1 MTPGGGSG
9 PMKDCE
15 YSQISTHSSS
25 SPMESPHK
33 KKKSVPKRKWE
44 VFPGRNKFFCNGRI
58 MMARQTGV
66 FYLTLVLI
74 LVTSGLFFAFDCP
87 YLSEKITPAIPAI
100 GGILFFFVMGTLL
113 RTSFSDPGVLPRATP
128 DEAADLER
136 QIGNTEDIANGSS
149 SGGYRPPPRT
159 KEVIINGQTV
169 KLKYCF
175 TCKIFRPPRASHCS
189 LCDNCVERFDH
200 HCPWV
205 GNCVGKRNYRFFYM
219 FILSLSFLTV
229 FIFAFVITHVI
240 LRSQQ
245 TGFLNAL
252 KDSPASVLEAVVCF
266 FSVWSIVG
274 LSGFHTYLISSNQTT
289 NEDIKGSWSNKRG
302 KENYNP
308 YSYGNIFTNCC
319 AALCGPL
326 SPSLIDRRG
335 FIQPDTPQLA
345 GPSNGI
351 TMYGATQSQ
360 SNMAR
365 VMYDFAAE
373 PGNNELTVSEGE
385 IITITNPDVGGGWL
399 EGKNSQGER
408 GLVPTDYVEIIT
420 EGAKDGISCGNSLA
434 DQAFFDSLSSNTAQT
449 NSAAKSSNQASFAND
464 PWSSWNVGKSGNW
477 DNGNAVD
484 SWATKPE
491 SAAGQRNSASNN
503 WEAAAAFGHPQAY
516 QGPAAA
522 DDDDWD
528 DDWDDPKS
536 ASPSYLGYK
545 ETEASEA
552 GGIQRGNSRAAAM
565 KLPLNKFP
573 GFAKPGMEQYLL
585 AKQLAKPKEKIP
597 IIIGDYGP
605 MWVYPTSTFDC
616 VVADPKKGSKMYGLK
631 SYIEYQ
637 LTCTNT
643 NRSVNHRYKHFD
655 WLYER
660 LLVKFGLAI
669 PIPSLPDKQVTG
681 RFEEEFIKMRMERLQ
696 AWMTRMCRHPVV
708 SESEVFQQF
717 LNFRDE
723 KEWKTGKRKAE
734 KDETVGVMIFS
745 TMEPEAPDLDMV
757 EIEQKCDAVGRFTKA
772 MDDGV
777 KELLTVGHEHWKR
790 CTGPLPKEYQKIGK
804 ALQSL
809 ALVFSTSGYQGESDL
824 NGAITEAG
832 KTYEEIAS
840 LVADQPKKDLHFL
853 METNHEYKGF
863 LGCFP
868 DIIAAHKGAIERV
881 KESDKLVATSK
892 ITPQD
897 KQNMV
902 KRVSTMAYA
911 LQAEMNHFHS
921 NRIYDYNSVIRLY
934 LEQQAQFYETIAQKL
949 RQALSR
955 FPMM

>member
-1 MTPGGGSG
+1 
-9 PMKDCE
+9 
-15 YSQISTHSSS
+15 
-25 SPMESPHK
+25 
-33 KKKSVPKRKWE
+33 
-44 VFPGRNKFFCNGRI
+44 
-58 MMARQTGV
+58 MA
-66 FYLTLVLI
+66 
-74 LVTSGLFFAFDCP
+74 
-87 YLSEKITPAIPAI
+87 
-100 GGILFFFVMGTLL
+100 
-113 RTSFSDPGVLPRATP
+113 
-128 DEAADLER
+128 
-136 QIGNTEDIANGSS
+136 
-149 SGGYRPPPRT
+149 T
-159 KEVIINGQTV
+159 K
-169 KLKYCF
+169 
-175 TCKIFRPPRASHCS
+175 
-189 LCDNCVERFDH
+189 
-200 HCPWV
+200 
-205 GNCVGKRNYRFFYM
+205 
-219 FILSLSFLTV
+219 
-229 FIFAFVITHVI
+229 
-240 LRSQQ
+240 
-245 TGFLNAL
+245 
-252 KDSPASVLEAVVCF
+252 
-266 FSVWSIVG
+266 
-274 LSGFHTYLISSNQTT
+274 
-289 NEDIKGSWSNKRG
+289 
-302 KENYNP
+302 
-308 YSYGNIFTNCC
+308 
-319 AALCGPL
+319 
-326 SPSLIDRRG
+326 
-335 FIQPDTPQLA
+335 
-345 GPSNGI
+345 
-351 TMYGATQSQ
+351 
-360 SNMAR
+360 AR

-420 EGAKDGISCGNSLA
+420 EGAKDGLSCGNSLA

-449 NSAAKSSNQASFAND
+449 NSAAKSSNQASIAND

-491 SAAGQRNSASNN
+491 SAPGQRNSASNN
-503 WEAAAAFGHPQAY
+503 WEAAAGFGHPQAY

-536 ASPSYLGYK
+536 TSPSYLGYK

-552 GGIQRGNSRAAAM
+552 GGVQRGNSRAAAM

-669 PIPSLPDKQVTG
+669 PIPSLPDKQ
-681 RFEEEFIKMRMERLQ
+681 
-696 AWMTRMCRHPVV
+696 
-708 SESEVFQQF
+708 
-717 LNFRDE
+717 
-723 KEWKTGKRKAE
+723 EWKTGKRKAE

-777 KELLTVGHEHWKR
+777 KELLTVGQEHWKR

-949 RQALSR
+949 RQALSH
-955 FPMM
+955 FPVM

>member
-1 MTPGGGSG
+1 M
-9 PMKDCE
+9 
-15 YSQISTHSSS
+15 
-25 SPMESPHK
+25 
-33 KKKSVPKRKWE
+33 
-44 VFPGRNKFFCNGRI
+44 
-58 MMARQTGV
+58 
-66 FYLTLVLI
+66 
-74 LVTSGLFFAFDCP
+74 
-87 YLSEKITPAIPAI
+87 
-100 GGILFFFVMGTLL
+100 
-113 RTSFSDPGVLPRATP
+113 
-128 DEAADLER
+128 
-136 QIGNTEDIANGSS
+136 
-149 SGGYRPPPRT
+149 
-159 KEVIINGQTV
+159 
-169 KLKYCF
+169 
-175 TCKIFRPPRASHCS
+175 
-189 LCDNCVERFDH
+189 
-200 HCPWV
+200 
-205 GNCVGKRNYRFFYM
+205 
-219 FILSLSFLTV
+219 
-229 FIFAFVITHVI
+229 
-240 LRSQQ
+240 
-245 TGFLNAL
+245 
-252 KDSPASVLEAVVCF
+252 
-266 FSVWSIVG
+266 
-274 LSGFHTYLISSNQTT
+274 
-289 NEDIKGSWSNKRG
+289 
-302 KENYNP
+302 
-308 YSYGNIFTNCC
+308 
-319 AALCGPL
+319 
-326 SPSLIDRRG
+326 
-335 FIQPDTPQLA
+335 
-345 GPSNGI
+345 
-351 TMYGATQSQ
+351 QSK
-360 SNMAR
+360 AR

-385 IITITNPDVGGGWL
+385 IIVITNPDVGGGWL

-434 DQAFFDSLSSNTAQT
+434 DQAFFDSLSSNTTQT
-449 NSAAKSSNQASFAND
+449 NSAAKSGNQANNASD

-477 DNGNAVD
+477 DNGNAAD

-503 WEAAAAFGHPQAY
+503 WEAAATTFGHPQAY
-516 QGPAAA
+516 QGPAA

-536 ASPSYLGYK
+536 TSPSYLGYK
-545 ETEASEA
+545 ENEASEA
-552 GGIQRGNSRAAAM
+552 GGVQRGNSRAAAM

-585 AKQLAKPKEKIP
+585 AKQLAKPKEKIS

-734 KDETVGVMIFS
+734 KDETVGVLIFS

-777 KELLTVGHEHWKR
+777 KELLTVGQEHWKR

-868 DIIAAHKGAIERV
+868 DIIGAHKGAIERV

-955 FPMM
+955 FPVM

>member
-1 MTPGGGSG
+1 
-9 PMKDCE
+9 
-15 YSQISTHSSS
+15 
-25 SPMESPHK
+25 
-33 KKKSVPKRKWE
+33 
-44 VFPGRNKFFCNGRI
+44 
-58 MMARQTGV
+58 MA
-66 FYLTLVLI
+66 
-74 LVTSGLFFAFDCP
+74 
-87 YLSEKITPAIPAI
+87 
-100 GGILFFFVMGTLL
+100 
-113 RTSFSDPGVLPRATP
+113 
-128 DEAADLER
+128 
-136 QIGNTEDIANGSS
+136 
-149 SGGYRPPPRT
+149 T
-159 KEVIINGQTV
+159 K
-169 KLKYCF
+169 
-175 TCKIFRPPRASHCS
+175 
-189 LCDNCVERFDH
+189 
-200 HCPWV
+200 
-205 GNCVGKRNYRFFYM
+205 
-219 FILSLSFLTV
+219 
-229 FIFAFVITHVI
+229 
-240 LRSQQ
+240 
-245 TGFLNAL
+245 
-252 KDSPASVLEAVVCF
+252 
-266 FSVWSIVG
+266 
-274 LSGFHTYLISSNQTT
+274 
-289 NEDIKGSWSNKRG
+289 
-302 KENYNP
+302 
-308 YSYGNIFTNCC
+308 
-319 AALCGPL
+319 
-326 SPSLIDRRG
+326 
-335 FIQPDTPQLA
+335 
-345 GPSNGI
+345 
-351 TMYGATQSQ
+351 
-360 SNMAR
+360 AR

-385 IITITNPDVGGGWL
+385 IIVITNPDVGGGWL

-449 NSAAKSSNQASFAND
+449 NSAAKSSNQANNASD

-503 WEAAAAFGHPQAY
+503 WEAAATTFGHPQAY
-516 QGPAAA
+516 QGPAA

-536 ASPSYLGYK
+536 TSPSYLGYK

-552 GGIQRGNSRAAAM
+552 GGVQRGNSRAAAM

-734 KDETVGVMIFS
+734 KDETVGVLIFS

-777 KELLTVGHEHWKR
+777 KELLTVGQEHWKR

-868 DIIAAHKGAIERV
+868 DIIGAHKGAIERV

-955 FPMM
+955 FPVM

>member
-1 MTPGGGSG
+1 
-9 PMKDCE
+9 
-15 YSQISTHSSS
+15 
-25 SPMESPHK
+25 
-33 KKKSVPKRKWE
+33 
-44 VFPGRNKFFCNGRI
+44 
-58 MMARQTGV
+58 MA
-66 FYLTLVLI
+66 
-74 LVTSGLFFAFDCP
+74 
-87 YLSEKITPAIPAI
+87 
-100 GGILFFFVMGTLL
+100 
-113 RTSFSDPGVLPRATP
+113 
-128 DEAADLER
+128 
-136 QIGNTEDIANGSS
+136 
-149 SGGYRPPPRT
+149 T
-159 KEVIINGQTV
+159 K
-169 KLKYCF
+169 
-175 TCKIFRPPRASHCS
+175 
-189 LCDNCVERFDH
+189 
-200 HCPWV
+200 
-205 GNCVGKRNYRFFYM
+205 
-219 FILSLSFLTV
+219 
-229 FIFAFVITHVI
+229 
-240 LRSQQ
+240 
-245 TGFLNAL
+245 
-252 KDSPASVLEAVVCF
+252 
-266 FSVWSIVG
+266 
-274 LSGFHTYLISSNQTT
+274 
-289 NEDIKGSWSNKRG
+289 
-302 KENYNP
+302 
-308 YSYGNIFTNCC
+308 
-319 AALCGPL
+319 
-326 SPSLIDRRG
+326 
-335 FIQPDTPQLA
+335 
-345 GPSNGI
+345 
-351 TMYGATQSQ
+351 
-360 SNMAR
+360 AR

-385 IITITNPDVGGGWL
+385 IIVITNLDVGGGWL

-449 NSAAKSSNQASFAND
+449 NSAAKSSNQANNASD
-464 PWSSWNVGKSGNW
+464 PWSSWNIGRSGNW

-503 WEAAAAFGHPQAY
+503 WEAAATTFGHPQAY
-516 QGPAAA
+516 QGPAA
-522 DDDDWD
+522 DEDDWD

-536 ASPSYLGYK
+536 TSPSYLGYK
-545 ETEASEA
+545 ETEASET
-552 GGIQRGNSRAAAM
+552 GGVQRGNSRAAAM

-734 KDETVGVMIFS
+734 KDETVGVLIFS

-777 KELLTVGHEHWKR
+777 KELLTVGQEHWKR

-868 DIIAAHKGAIERV
+868 DIIGAHKGAIERV

-955 FPMM
+955 FPVM

>member
-1 MTPGGGSG
+1 
-9 PMKDCE
+9 
-15 YSQISTHSSS
+15 Q
-25 SPMESPHK
+25 
-33 KKKSVPKRKWE
+33 
-44 VFPGRNKFFCNGRI
+44 
-58 MMARQTGV
+58 
-66 FYLTLVLI
+66 
-74 LVTSGLFFAFDCP
+74 
-87 YLSEKITPAIPAI
+87 
-100 GGILFFFVMGTLL
+100 
-113 RTSFSDPGVLPRATP
+113 
-128 DEAADLER
+128 
-136 QIGNTEDIANGSS
+136 
-149 SGGYRPPPRT
+149 
-159 KEVIINGQTV
+159 
-169 KLKYCF
+169 
-175 TCKIFRPPRASHCS
+175 
-189 LCDNCVERFDH
+189 
-200 HCPWV
+200 
-205 GNCVGKRNYRFFYM
+205 
-219 FILSLSFLTV
+219 
-229 FIFAFVITHVI
+229 
-240 LRSQQ
+240 
-245 TGFLNAL
+245 
-252 KDSPASVLEAVVCF
+252 
-266 FSVWSIVG
+266 
-274 LSGFHTYLISSNQTT
+274 
-289 NEDIKGSWSNKRG
+289 
-302 KENYNP
+302 
-308 YSYGNIFTNCC
+308 
-319 AALCGPL
+319 
-326 SPSLIDRRG
+326 
-335 FIQPDTPQLA
+335 
-345 GPSNGI
+345 
-351 TMYGATQSQ
+351 
-360 SNMAR
+360 AR

-385 IITITNPDVGGGWL
+385 IIVITNLNVGGGWL

-449 NSAAKSSNQASFAND
+449 NSAAKSSNQANNASD

-491 SAAGQRNSASNN
+491 SAAGQRNSGANN
-503 WEAAAAFGHPQAY
+503 WETAAAFGHPQAY

-536 ASPSYLGYK
+536 TSPSYLGYK
-545 ETEASEA
+545 ESEASEA
-552 GGIQRGNSRAAAM
+552 GGVQRGNSRAAAM

-777 KELLTVGHEHWKR
+777 KELLTVGQEHWKR
-790 CTGPLPKEYQKIGK
+790 CTG
-804 ALQSL
+804 
-809 ALVFSTSGYQGESDL
+809 
-824 NGAITEAG
+824 
-832 KTYEEIAS
+832 
-840 LVADQPKKDLHFL
+840 
-853 METNHEYKGF
+853 
-863 LGCFP
+863 
-868 DIIAAHKGAIERV
+868 
-881 KESDKLVATSK
+881 
-892 ITPQD
+892 
-897 KQNMV
+897 
-902 KRVSTMAYA
+902 
-911 LQAEMNHFHS
+911 
-921 NRIYDYNSVIRLY
+921 
-934 LEQQAQFYETIAQKL
+934 
-949 RQALSR
+949 
-955 FPMM
+955 

>member
-1 MTPGGGSG
+1 
-9 PMKDCE
+9 
-15 YSQISTHSSS
+15 
-25 SPMESPHK
+25 
-33 KKKSVPKRKWE
+33 
-44 VFPGRNKFFCNGRI
+44 
-58 MMARQTGV
+58 MA
-66 FYLTLVLI
+66 
-74 LVTSGLFFAFDCP
+74 
-87 YLSEKITPAIPAI
+87 
-100 GGILFFFVMGTLL
+100 
-113 RTSFSDPGVLPRATP
+113 
-128 DEAADLER
+128 
-136 QIGNTEDIANGSS
+136 
-149 SGGYRPPPRT
+149 T
-159 KEVIINGQTV
+159 K
-169 KLKYCF
+169 
-175 TCKIFRPPRASHCS
+175 
-189 LCDNCVERFDH
+189 
-200 HCPWV
+200 
-205 GNCVGKRNYRFFYM
+205 
-219 FILSLSFLTV
+219 
-229 FIFAFVITHVI
+229 
-240 LRSQQ
+240 
-245 TGFLNAL
+245 
-252 KDSPASVLEAVVCF
+252 
-266 FSVWSIVG
+266 
-274 LSGFHTYLISSNQTT
+274 
-289 NEDIKGSWSNKRG
+289 
-302 KENYNP
+302 
-308 YSYGNIFTNCC
+308 
-319 AALCGPL
+319 
-326 SPSLIDRRG
+326 
-335 FIQPDTPQLA
+335 
-345 GPSNGI
+345 
-351 TMYGATQSQ
+351 
-360 SNMAR
+360 AR

-385 IITITNPDVGGGWL
+385 IIVITNPDVGGGWL

-449 NSAAKSSNQASFAND
+449 NAAAKSSNQANSASD
-464 PWSSWNVGKSGNW
+464 PWSSWNPGKSGNW
-477 DNGNAVD
+477 DNGSAVD
-484 SWATKPE
+484 SWAMKPE
-491 SAAGQRNSASNN
+491 SAAGQRNNAANN
-503 WEAAAAFGHPQAY
+503 WEAATAFGHPQAY
-516 QGPAAA
+516 QGPAA

-565 KLPLNKFP
+565 KIPLNKFP

-734 KDETVGVMIFS
+734 KDETVGVLIFS

-777 KELLTVGHEHWKR
+777 KELLTVGQEHWKR

-824 NGAITEAG
+824 NVAITEAG

-868 DIIAAHKGAIERV
+868 DIIGAHKGAIERV

-955 FPMM
+955 FPVM

>member
-1 MTPGGGSG
+1 
-9 PMKDCE
+9 
-15 YSQISTHSSS
+15 
-25 SPMESPHK
+25 
-33 KKKSVPKRKWE
+33 
-44 VFPGRNKFFCNGRI
+44 
-58 MMARQTGV
+58 MA
-66 FYLTLVLI
+66 
-74 LVTSGLFFAFDCP
+74 
-87 YLSEKITPAIPAI
+87 
-100 GGILFFFVMGTLL
+100 
-113 RTSFSDPGVLPRATP
+113 
-128 DEAADLER
+128 
-136 QIGNTEDIANGSS
+136 
-149 SGGYRPPPRT
+149 T
-159 KEVIINGQTV
+159 K
-169 KLKYCF
+169 
-175 TCKIFRPPRASHCS
+175 
-189 LCDNCVERFDH
+189 
-200 HCPWV
+200 
-205 GNCVGKRNYRFFYM
+205 
-219 FILSLSFLTV
+219 
-229 FIFAFVITHVI
+229 
-240 LRSQQ
+240 
-245 TGFLNAL
+245 
-252 KDSPASVLEAVVCF
+252 
-266 FSVWSIVG
+266 
-274 LSGFHTYLISSNQTT
+274 
-289 NEDIKGSWSNKRG
+289 
-302 KENYNP
+302 
-308 YSYGNIFTNCC
+308 
-319 AALCGPL
+319 
-326 SPSLIDRRG
+326 
-335 FIQPDTPQLA
+335 
-345 GPSNGI
+345 
-351 TMYGATQSQ
+351 
-360 SNMAR
+360 AR

-434 DQAFFDSLSSNTAQT
+434 DQAFFDSLSSSTAQT
-449 NSAAKSSNQASFAND
+449 NSAAKSSNQASLAND

-484 SWATKPE
+484 SWAAKPE
-491 SAAGQRNSASNN
+491 SAPGQRSSASNN

-536 ASPSYLGYK
+536 TSPSYLGYK

-552 GGIQRGNSRAAAM
+552 GGVQRGNSRAAAM

-777 KELLTVGHEHWKR
+777 KELLTVGQEHWKR

-868 DIIAAHKGAIERV
+868 DIIAAHKDICSPSSHR
-881 KESDKLVATSK
+881 
-892 ITPQD
+892 ITGGKYQ
-897 KQNMV
+897 
-902 KRVSTMAYA
+902 KRRRNIFKT
-911 LQAEMNHFHS
+911 
-921 NRIYDYNSVIRLY
+921 
-934 LEQQAQFYETIAQKL
+934 
-949 RQALSR
+949 
-955 FPMM
+955 

>member
-1 MTPGGGSG
+1 
-9 PMKDCE
+9 
-15 YSQISTHSSS
+15 
-25 SPMESPHK
+25 
-33 KKKSVPKRKWE
+33 
-44 VFPGRNKFFCNGRI
+44 
-58 MMARQTGV
+58 MA
-66 FYLTLVLI
+66 
-74 LVTSGLFFAFDCP
+74 
-87 YLSEKITPAIPAI
+87 
-100 GGILFFFVMGTLL
+100 
-113 RTSFSDPGVLPRATP
+113 
-128 DEAADLER
+128 
-136 QIGNTEDIANGSS
+136 
-149 SGGYRPPPRT
+149 T
-159 KEVIINGQTV
+159 K
-169 KLKYCF
+169 
-175 TCKIFRPPRASHCS
+175 
-189 LCDNCVERFDH
+189 
-200 HCPWV
+200 
-205 GNCVGKRNYRFFYM
+205 
-219 FILSLSFLTV
+219 
-229 FIFAFVITHVI
+229 
-240 LRSQQ
+240 
-245 TGFLNAL
+245 
-252 KDSPASVLEAVVCF
+252 
-266 FSVWSIVG
+266 
-274 LSGFHTYLISSNQTT
+274 
-289 NEDIKGSWSNKRG
+289 
-302 KENYNP
+302 
-308 YSYGNIFTNCC
+308 
-319 AALCGPL
+319 
-326 SPSLIDRRG
+326 
-335 FIQPDTPQLA
+335 
-345 GPSNGI
+345 
-351 TMYGATQSQ
+351 
-360 SNMAR
+360 AR

-420 EGAKDGISCGNSLA
+420 EGAQDGISCGNSLA

-449 NSAAKSSNQASFAND
+449 NSAAKSSNQASIAND

-477 DNGNAVD
+477 DNGSAVD
-484 SWATKPE
+484 SWAVKPE
-491 SAAGQRNSASNN
+491 SAPGQRNSASNN
-503 WEAAAAFGHPQAY
+503 WEAAGAFGHPQAY
-516 QGPAAA
+516 QGPAA

-536 ASPSYLGYK
+536 TSPSYLGYK

-552 GGIQRGNSRAAAM
+552 GGVQRGNSRAAAM

-777 KELLTVGHEHWKR
+777 KELLTVGQEHWKR

-955 FPMM
+955 FPVM

>member
-1 MTPGGGSG
+1 
-9 PMKDCE
+9 
-15 YSQISTHSSS
+15 
-25 SPMESPHK
+25 
-33 KKKSVPKRKWE
+33 
-44 VFPGRNKFFCNGRI
+44 
-58 MMARQTGV
+58 
-66 FYLTLVLI
+66 
-74 LVTSGLFFAFDCP
+74 
-87 YLSEKITPAIPAI
+87 
-100 GGILFFFVMGTLL
+100 
-113 RTSFSDPGVLPRATP
+113 
-128 DEAADLER
+128 
-136 QIGNTEDIANGSS
+136 
-149 SGGYRPPPRT
+149 
-159 KEVIINGQTV
+159 
-169 KLKYCF
+169 
-175 TCKIFRPPRASHCS
+175 
-189 LCDNCVERFDH
+189 
-200 HCPWV
+200 
-205 GNCVGKRNYRFFYM
+205 
-219 FILSLSFLTV
+219 
-229 FIFAFVITHVI
+229 
-240 LRSQQ
+240 
-245 TGFLNAL
+245 
-252 KDSPASVLEAVVCF
+252 
-266 FSVWSIVG
+266 
-274 LSGFHTYLISSNQTT
+274 
-289 NEDIKGSWSNKRG
+289 
-302 KENYNP
+302 
-308 YSYGNIFTNCC
+308 
-319 AALCGPL
+319 
-326 SPSLIDRRG
+326 
-335 FIQPDTPQLA
+335 
-345 GPSNGI
+345 
-351 TMYGATQSQ
+351 
-360 SNMAR
+360 
-365 VMYDFAAE
+365 MYDFAAE

-420 EGAKDGISCGNSLA
+420 EGAKDGLSCGNSLA

-449 NSAAKSSNQASFAND
+449 NSAAKSSNQASIAND

-491 SAAGQRNSASNN
+491 SAPGQRNSASNN
-503 WEAAAAFGHPQAY
+503 WEAAAGFGHPQAY

-536 ASPSYLGYK
+536 TSPSYLGYK

-552 GGIQRGNSRAAAM
+552 GGVQRGNSRAAAM

-717 LNFRDE
+717 LSFRDE

-777 KELLTVGHEHWKR
+777 KELLTVGQEHWKR

-902 KRVSTMAYA
+902 KP
-911 LQAEMNHFHS
+911 EMNHFHS

-949 RQALSR
+949 RQALSH
-955 FPMM
+955 FPVM

>member
-1 MTPGGGSG
+1 
-9 PMKDCE
+9 
-15 YSQISTHSSS
+15 
-25 SPMESPHK
+25 
-33 KKKSVPKRKWE
+33 
-44 VFPGRNKFFCNGRI
+44 
-58 MMARQTGV
+58 MA
-66 FYLTLVLI
+66 
-74 LVTSGLFFAFDCP
+74 
-87 YLSEKITPAIPAI
+87 
-100 GGILFFFVMGTLL
+100 
-113 RTSFSDPGVLPRATP
+113 
-128 DEAADLER
+128 
-136 QIGNTEDIANGSS
+136 
-149 SGGYRPPPRT
+149 T
-159 KEVIINGQTV
+159 K
-169 KLKYCF
+169 
-175 TCKIFRPPRASHCS
+175 
-189 LCDNCVERFDH
+189 
-200 HCPWV
+200 
-205 GNCVGKRNYRFFYM
+205 
-219 FILSLSFLTV
+219 
-229 FIFAFVITHVI
+229 
-240 LRSQQ
+240 
-245 TGFLNAL
+245 
-252 KDSPASVLEAVVCF
+252 
-266 FSVWSIVG
+266 
-274 LSGFHTYLISSNQTT
+274 
-289 NEDIKGSWSNKRG
+289 
-302 KENYNP
+302 
-308 YSYGNIFTNCC
+308 
-319 AALCGPL
+319 
-326 SPSLIDRRG
+326 
-335 FIQPDTPQLA
+335 
-345 GPSNGI
+345 
-351 TMYGATQSQ
+351 
-360 SNMAR
+360 AR

-385 IITITNPDVGGGWL
+385 IIIITNPDVGGGWL

-408 GLVPTDYVEIIT
+408 GLVPTDYVEIIN
-420 EGAKDGISCGNSLA
+420 EGAKDGITCGNSLA
-434 DQAFFDSLSSNTAQT
+434 DQAFFDSLSSNTAQN
-449 NSAAKSSNQASFAND
+449 NSAAKSNNQVNNASD
-464 PWSSWNVGKSGNW
+464 PWSSWSAGKSGNW
-477 DNGNAVD
+477 DNGNAGD
-484 SWATKPE
+484 SWVTKPE
-491 SAAGQRNSASNN
+491 STAGQRNSASNH
-503 WEAAAAFGHPQAY
+503 WEAAALGHPQAY

-536 ASPSYLGYK
+536 TSPSYLGYK
-545 ETEASEA
+545 ETEPSEA
-552 GGIQRGNSRAAAM
+552 GGPQRANSRAAAM

-734 KDETVGVMIFS
+734 KDETVGVLIFS

-777 KELLTVGHEHWKR
+777 KELLTVGQEHWKR

-809 ALVFSTSGYQGESDL
+809 AMVFSTSGYQGESDL
-824 NGAITEAG
+824 NEAITEAG

-868 DIIAAHKGAIERV
+868 DIIGAHKGAIEKV

-911 LQAEMNHFHS
+911 LQGK
-921 NRIYDYNSVIRLY
+921 
-934 LEQQAQFYETIAQKL
+934 TG
-949 RQALSR
+949 
-955 FPMM
+955 

>member
-1 MTPGGGSG
+1 MGKAGHLEQCS
-9 PMKDCE
+9 K
-15 YSQISTHSSS
+15 
-25 SPMESPHK
+25 
-33 KKKSVPKRKWE
+33 
-44 VFPGRNKFFCNGRI
+44 
-58 MMARQTGV
+58 
-66 FYLTLVLI
+66 LI
-74 LVTSGLFFAFDCP
+74 LKKVW
-87 YLSEKITPAIPAI
+87 YH
-100 GGILFFFVMGTLL
+100 
-113 RTSFSDPGVLPRATP
+113 
-128 DEAADLER
+128 
-136 QIGNTEDIANGSS
+136 GSS
-149 SGGYRPPPRT
+149 S
-159 KEVIINGQTV
+159 
-169 KLKYCF
+169 L
-175 TCKIFRPPRASHCS
+175 
-189 LCDNCVERFDH
+189 
-200 HCPWV
+200 
-205 GNCVGKRNYRFFYM
+205 
-219 FILSLSFLTV
+219 
-229 FIFAFVITHVI
+229 
-240 LRSQQ
+240 
-245 TGFLNAL
+245 
-252 KDSPASVLEAVVCF
+252 
-266 FSVWSIVG
+266 
-274 LSGFHTYLISSNQTT
+274 
-289 NEDIKGSWSNKRG
+289 
-302 KENYNP
+302 
-308 YSYGNIFTNCC
+308 
-319 AALCGPL
+319 
-326 SPSLIDRRG
+326 
-335 FIQPDTPQLA
+335 
-345 GPSNGI
+345 
-351 TMYGATQSQ
+351 
-360 SNMAR
+360 MAR

-449 NSAAKSSNQASFAND
+449 NSAAKSSNQASIAND
-464 PWSSWNVGKSGNW
+464 PWSSWNIGKSGNW

-491 SAAGQRNSASNN
+491 SAPGQRNSASNN

-516 QGPAAA
+516 QGPAA

-552 GGIQRGNSRAAAM
+552 GGVQRGNSRAAAM

-777 KELLTVGHEHWKR
+777 KELLTVGQEHWKR

-955 FPMM
+955 FPVM

>member
-1 MTPGGGSG
+1 
-9 PMKDCE
+9 
-15 YSQISTHSSS
+15 
-25 SPMESPHK
+25 
-33 KKKSVPKRKWE
+33 
-44 VFPGRNKFFCNGRI
+44 
-58 MMARQTGV
+58 
-66 FYLTLVLI
+66 
-74 LVTSGLFFAFDCP
+74 
-87 YLSEKITPAIPAI
+87 
-100 GGILFFFVMGTLL
+100 
-113 RTSFSDPGVLPRATP
+113 
-128 DEAADLER
+128 
-136 QIGNTEDIANGSS
+136 
-149 SGGYRPPPRT
+149 PP
-159 KEVIINGQTV
+159 
-169 KLKYCF
+169 
-175 TCKIFRPPRASHCS
+175 
-189 LCDNCVERFDH
+189 
-200 HCPWV
+200 
-205 GNCVGKRNYRFFYM
+205 
-219 FILSLSFLTV
+219 
-229 FIFAFVITHVI
+229 
-240 LRSQQ
+240 
-245 TGFLNAL
+245 
-252 KDSPASVLEAVVCF
+252 
-266 FSVWSIVG
+266 
-274 LSGFHTYLISSNQTT
+274 
-289 NEDIKGSWSNKRG
+289 
-302 KENYNP
+302 
-308 YSYGNIFTNCC
+308 
-319 AALCGPL
+319 
-326 SPSLIDRRG
+326 
-335 FIQPDTPQLA
+335 IQ
-345 GPSNGI
+345 
-351 TMYGATQSQ
+351 
-360 SNMAR
+360 AR

-385 IITITNPDVGGGWL
+385 IIVITNPDVGGGWL

-408 GLVPTDYVEIIT
+408 GLVPTDYVEILT
-420 EGAKDGISCGNSLA
+420 EGGKDGISCGNSLA

-449 NSAAKSSNQASFAND
+449 NSAAKSSNQANNASD

-503 WEAAAAFGHPQAY
+503 WETAAAFGHPQAY
-516 QGPAAA
+516 QGPAA

-536 ASPSYLGYK
+536 TSPSYLGYK

-552 GGIQRGNSRAAAM
+552 GGVQRGNSRAAAM

-734 KDETVGVMIFS
+734 KDETVGVLIFS

-777 KELLTVGHEHWKR
+777 KELLTVGQEHWKR

-868 DIIAAHKGAIERV
+868 DIIGAHKGAIERV

-911 LQAEMNHFHS
+911 LQGKPN
-921 NRIYDYNSVIRLY
+921 
-934 LEQQAQFYETIAQKL
+934 
-949 RQALSR
+949 
-955 FPMM
+955 

>member
-1 MTPGGGSG
+1 
-9 PMKDCE
+9 
-15 YSQISTHSSS
+15 
-25 SPMESPHK
+25 
-33 KKKSVPKRKWE
+33 
-44 VFPGRNKFFCNGRI
+44 
-58 MMARQTGV
+58 MA
-66 FYLTLVLI
+66 
-74 LVTSGLFFAFDCP
+74 
-87 YLSEKITPAIPAI
+87 
-100 GGILFFFVMGTLL
+100 
-113 RTSFSDPGVLPRATP
+113 
-128 DEAADLER
+128 
-136 QIGNTEDIANGSS
+136 
-149 SGGYRPPPRT
+149 T
-159 KEVIINGQTV
+159 K
-169 KLKYCF
+169 
-175 TCKIFRPPRASHCS
+175 
-189 LCDNCVERFDH
+189 
-200 HCPWV
+200 
-205 GNCVGKRNYRFFYM
+205 
-219 FILSLSFLTV
+219 
-229 FIFAFVITHVI
+229 
-240 LRSQQ
+240 
-245 TGFLNAL
+245 
-252 KDSPASVLEAVVCF
+252 
-266 FSVWSIVG
+266 
-274 LSGFHTYLISSNQTT
+274 
-289 NEDIKGSWSNKRG
+289 
-302 KENYNP
+302 
-308 YSYGNIFTNCC
+308 
-319 AALCGPL
+319 
-326 SPSLIDRRG
+326 
-335 FIQPDTPQLA
+335 
-345 GPSNGI
+345 
-351 TMYGATQSQ
+351 
-360 SNMAR
+360 AR

-385 IITITNPDVGGGWL
+385 IIVITNPDVGGGWL

-408 GLVPTDYVEIIT
+408 GLVPTDYVEILT

-449 NSAAKSSNQASFAND
+449 NSAAKSSNQANNASD
-464 PWSSWNVGKSGNW
+464 PWSSWNVGKPGNW
-477 DNGNAVD
+477 DNGNTVD
-484 SWATKPE
+484 NWATKPE

-536 ASPSYLGYK
+536 TSPSYLGYK

-552 GGIQRGNSRAAAM
+552 GGVQRGNSRAAAM

-734 KDETVGVMIFS
+734 KDETVGVLIFS

-777 KELLTVGHEHWKR
+777 KELLTVGQEHWKR

-868 DIIAAHKGAIERV
+868 DIIGAHKGAIERV

-955 FPMM
+955 FPVM